1 MSFRSRPV
9 LDRKHRPRWQDE
21 LRTQQ
26 LTVIAFAVAIAL
38 AVGIFGAAAWNGYW
52 DAHFRPVA
60 AVAGTTYDRS
70 DLNER
75 ERILV
80 AEASAA
86 ITELQAQL
94 GGPRDQFIQQQI
106 DQISQQLSSLDSSA
120 AESLVG
126 DAVLASQADVFGV
139 SVSDDELDAGLAE
152 RLALDELVSAQ
163 LILLEA
169 LPADAA
175 ADDEPTDEQLEAARD
190 EADAALERLEGG
202 EEFADV
208 AADVS
213 DDFTA
218 ASGGVIGW
226 FGADDPAYGEYF
238 DAIGDG
244 EVGDLVGPVE
254 TERGYAVVEML
265 GRREATTESPLRE
278 LLTQQNVDDDAYR
291 AYVRDALLVDAFRD
305 HFADDVVSSPTAQRR
320 VAQIFIAAPT
330 GEVVPQ
336 ERARHVLINPLPEDA
351 TEGDEATDEQWAA
364 ALAEAEEVHELLAAD
379 DPDWFA
385 IAEEHSDDPGSGA
398 RGGDLGWSDPAAS
411 PYVAE
416 FSAALAELE
425 VGELSEPVRTDFG
438 YHLIQKTGERVSP
451 QAQAADLVE
460 ELRAAPDTFAE
471 VAARVSEDAATAAEG
486 GELGWVAPYQLD
498 EALEAVVFGLEE
510 VDEISE
516 PFDAGSE
523 GITIYQLLE
532 LSESRE
538 IEDDRLEEI
547 RTSGF
552 DRWLEQEVRAPVE
565 TWIDPQFASSAAA

>member
-139 SVSDDELDAGLAE
+139 NVSDDELDAGLAE